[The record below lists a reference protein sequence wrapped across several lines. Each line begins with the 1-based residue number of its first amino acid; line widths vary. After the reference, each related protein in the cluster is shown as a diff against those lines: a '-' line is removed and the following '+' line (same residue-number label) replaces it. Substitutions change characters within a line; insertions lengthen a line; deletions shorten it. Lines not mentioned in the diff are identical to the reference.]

1 MNLLIVRLTGSRA
14 AQLLLGGAPPDD
26 PLGPVEQDV
35 DAIRDDA
42 CKVVSNNPS
51 TCVPK
56 PPPPTTLPPSQSTDS
71 GGLDLSV
78 FSLLL
83 WLLLGAAIVL
93 LIVLLVRRAGGSV
106 RHRHTDDD
114 DAVDDDEV
122 EERVV
127 AIDRSREPTDWRA
140 EADAHRRAGRFR
152 DALRCRYRALVG
164 DLARRGVIDEI
175 PGRTTGEHR
184 LQMREVRPGVAP
196 LFDEAAD
203 LFDGAWYG
211 HYDVDATDDDR
222 FVALAR
228 DVLGAAEARR

>member
-1 MNLLIVRLTGSRA
+1 MW
-14 AQLLLGGAPPDD
+14 LLGGAPPDD

-42 CKVVSNNPS
+42 CKVVSANAS
-51 TCVPK
+51 SCTPK
-56 PPPPTTLPPSQSTDS
+56 PPPTTPPPSQPTDS
-71 GGLDLSV
+71 GGLDLSAL
-78 FSLLL
+78 SLLL
-83 WLLLGAAIVL
+83 WVLLGAAVVL
-93 LIVLLVRRAGGSV
+93 LIVLLVRRAGTSTH
-106 RHRHTDDD
+106 HRHAEDDD
-114 DAVDDDEV
+114 DDGDDVV

-127 AIDRSREPTDWRA
+127 AIDRSREPRDWRA
-140 EADAHRRAGRFR
+140 EADEHRRAGRFR

-184 LQMREVRPGVAP
+184 LQMREVRPGVAAR
-196 LFDEAAD
+196 FDEAAE

-222 FVALAR
+222 FVTLAR